1 MMTSTVHV
9 AVFDTFADWETGY
22 ATAHIRRDSW
32 QRQPGRYSVTT
43 VGPTREP
50 VTTMGGMRI
59 VPDIALD
66 ELRSSGSAMLILA
79 GGDTWGED
87 SMAGFRTAARRFLA
101 AGVPVAAICG
111 ATFGLA
117 LEGLLDDRAHTSN
130 DAGYLALTGY
140 AGGGR
145 YVAGPAVAD
154 GDLITASG
162 VAPAHFAR
170 AIFERLG
177 IYTPEVAA
185 SWFKLYGDRDPA
197 GFYEL
202 MAVPAASSSQSP
214 A

>member
-1 MMTSTVHV
+1 MMTQTVHV

-59 VPDIALD
+59 APDIALD
-66 ELRSSGSAMLILA
+66 ELRPSGSAMLILA

-117 LEGLLDDRAHTSN
+117 LEGCWTTARTPATTPGTS
-130 DAGYLALTGY
+130 
-140 AGGGR
+140 R
-145 YVAGPAVAD
+145 
-154 GDLITASG
+154 
-162 VAPAHFAR
+162 
-170 AIFERLG
+170 
-177 IYTPEVAA
+177 
-185 SWFKLYGDRDPA
+185 
-197 GFYEL
+197 
-202 MAVPAASSSQSP
+202 SP
-214 A
+214 ATRAAAGTWPGPR